1 MPVKFPMVYKRDDES
16 PWVTYAKQQV
26 YRKNNC
32 INLVVTGEPGSSKS
46 WSLMS
51 YLSAC
56 DPSFNIDRVFFK
68 GAPFMRFLNSK
79 GLTRGKAVMFDEAG
93 VEMYSLNWQNEINRG
108 LNALFQTMRHKNYI
122 FGMTVPYMGFLSKG
136 VRTLM
141 NTRFQTMGWSTKTG
155 KSKVIP
161 RRLEY
166 NQEKDKIYKKRLIVK
181 SKKGMSYC
189 DFIELPAPPKELI
202 KDYEQMKKEF
212 TEVLYSDI
220 QESLENFETKK
231 KLTIFKE
238 RPDYLPPRSKLYIDG
253 YREGLSTQEIAEKYS
268 IDPRV
273 VRKMRQ
279 IVEAKG
285 YYIFKPQNNGRYEVI
300 TAVEGQNA

>member
-1 MPVKFPMVYKRDDES
+1 MPVKFPLVYKKDDEN

-51 YLSAC
+51 YLHAC
-56 DPSFNIDRVFFK
+56 DPTFNIDRVFFK
-68 GAPFMRFLNSK
+68 GAPFMKFLNGE

-122 FGMTVPYMGFLSKG
+122 FGMTVPYMSFLSKG

-141 NTRFQTMGWSTKTG
+141 NTKFQTMGWSTKTG
-155 KSKVIP
+155 NSKVLP
-161 RRLEY
+161 RKLEY
-166 NQEKDKIYKKRLIVK
+166 NSDKDKIYKKRLIVK
-181 SKKGMSYC
+181 TKKGTSYC

-202 KDYEQMKKEF
+202 KDYESMKKEF
-212 TEVLYSDI
+212 TTKLYDDI
-220 QESLENFETKK
+220 QESLESYEVKK
-231 KLTIFKE
+231 KLTIYKDK
-238 RPDYLPPRSKLYIDG
+238 PDYLPPRSKLYVEG
-253 YREGLSTQEIAEKYS
+253 YKEGLSTDEIATKYD
-268 IDPRV
+268 IDRRV
-273 VRKMRQ
+273 VQKMRQ
-279 IVEAKG
+279 LVEAKG
-285 YYIFKPQNNGRYEVI
+285 YWLFKPQTGGRYEV
-300 TAVEGQNA
+300 TSPLDRQNA